1 MAATLP
7 FSPRLHQL
15 NPPGMTPISAHHA
28 APPTPDGSALQGPPH
43 DAGQSA
49 ARAPQP
55 PPERHRYLVAVE
67 DVLLVLLLVFMV
79 PITMILLALPL
90 VGILKVAEEVSRR
103 W

>member
-15 NPPGMTPISAHHA
+15 NPPGMTPIAAHPAVPSTHEATFHA
-28 APPTPDGSALQGPPH
+28 PPH
-43 DAGQSA
+43 DAGSSA
-49 ARAPQP
+49 AHAPQP
-55 PPERHRYLVAVE
+55 PPARHRYLVAVE

>member
-1 MAATLP
+1 
-7 FSPRLHQL
+7 
-15 NPPGMTPISAHHA
+15 MTPIAAHHA
-28 APPTPDGSALQGPPH
+28 APPTPDGSAFHAPPH
-43 DAGQSA
+43 DAGSSA
-49 ARAPQP
+49 AHAPQP
-55 PPERHRYLVAVE
+55 PPARHRYLVAVE